1 MLSTP
6 LRFLHIPL
14 TELCLATVLKSGQS
28 FRWQRFDA
36 IQATRPDAAVASTSI
51 SSLSGNEQTLSDEV
65 SRKQGP
71 VEWAFGW
78 GDRTV
83 CLRQD
88 DQGIYYRALY
98 PYHHRNALL
107 VDLET
112 NSTLALLRH
121 YFNLDSTP
129 LVALYADWSA
139 RDPHFKKKIEKESER
154 LKGIRVLNQ
163 DPWENLISF
172 ICSANNNISRIT
184 LMVNRVCE
192 VLGERLPHPTLFD
205 PSTVCENV
213 ASVPAAPPT
222 CPSTAEPSMY
232 AFPSP
237 TSLAQSNTDALLR
250 HLGFGYRAP
259 YIAWSSQHLL
269 DHSVS
274 LQLTPDEYLASL
286 KQINFEKKGGIE
298 AAREELLRFKGVGR
312 KVADCVLLFSLGW
325 TQTVPIDTHVFQF
338 AIRDYAFPCSKATAL
353 TPLLQDQVA
362 NKLVQLWG
370 PYAGHAQ
377 QVLFFADLKPAKPG
391 AGAAKGVRSVLE
403 LSKFEEDVVK
413 EDRKPTWQEEVD
425 ELTRTPGI
433 KRRRVQVTTTPTTM
447 TMIKQVGVEI
457 VGTKVKVEDA
467 YPSPASS
474 TYTSS
479 SSSRREAGLKKE
491 REEQEGF
498 EGGAGDGGHVEE
510 ESDQGLSTWG
520 FQSFLRR
527 VFTFFDFSSWVDP
540 TFFYSR
546 STLKSAN

>member
-88 DQGIYYRALY
+88 VFRRTHTDQGIYYRALY

-163 DPWENLISF
+163 DPWENLIRSAVVYGLRLLSVDAESDCFHAQTTHHSF

-325 TQTVPIDTHVFQF
+325 TQTVPIDTHVFQVGF
-338 AIRDYAFPCSKATAL
+338 AIRDYAFPYSKATAL
-353 TPLLQDQVA
+353 TPLLHDQVA

-479 SSSRREAGLKKE
+479 SSSRRGAGLKK
-491 REEQEGF
+491 RGRSRRNLKEEQEM
-498 EGGAGDGGHVEE
+498 EVM
-510 ESDQGLSTWG
+510 
-520 FQSFLRR
+520 
-527 VFTFFDFSSWVDP
+527 
-540 TFFYSR
+540 SR
-546 STLKSAN
+546 KSPIKG

>member
-36 IQATRPDAAVASTSI
+36 ILVTGPDSASTFPSPFHSS
-51 SSLSGNEQTLSDEV
+51 SSLHAIEPTLGEEV
-65 SRKQGP
+65 TTNQGH

-78 GDRTV
+78 SDRTV

-121 YFNLDSTP
+121 YFNLDTP
-129 LVALYADWSA
+129 LAALYADWSA
-139 RDPHFKKKIEKESER
+139 RDPHFKKKIEKDSER

-192 VLGERLPHPTLFD
+192 ALGKRLPHPILFD
-205 PSTVCENV
+205 PSTVCETV
-213 ASVPAAPPT
+213 ASVPANPPT
-222 CPSTAEPSMY
+222 SASSSSGEPSMY

-237 TSLAQSNTDALLR
+237 TSLSLPNTDALLR

-269 DHSVS
+269 DHSAS
-274 LQLTPDEYLASL
+274 LQLTPDDYLASL
-286 KQINFEKKGGIE
+286 KQVNFEDKGGIE
-298 AAREELLRFKGVGR
+298 AARQELLRFKGVGR

-325 TQTVPIDTHVFQF
+325 IQTVPVDTHVFQI

-353 TPLLQDQVA
+353 TPLLHDRVA
-362 NKLVQLWG
+362 DKLGLLWG
-370 PYAGHAQ
+370 PYSGWAQ
-377 QVLFFADLKPAKPG
+377 QVLFFADLKPSSPDGGVTKAV
-391 AGAAKGVRSVLE
+391 KGVMDLG
-403 LSKFEEDVVK
+403 KFDEDALVDLRK
-413 EDRKPTWQEEVD
+413 ERKSTWQEEVD
-425 ELTRTPGI
+425 ELMRTPGA
-433 KRRRVQVTTTPTTM
+433 KRRRVQVSAQTITTT
-447 TMIKQVGVEI
+447 KVEVGVEG
-457 VGTKVKVEDA
+457 VDVKVKVEDA
-467 YPSPASS
+467 YPSPALS

-479 SSSRREAGLKKE
+479 PSSGRG
-491 REEQEGF
+491 
-498 EGGAGDGGHVEE
+498 GGAKKKGRDGRSLKDEE
-510 ESDQGLSTWG
+510 GMELVLS
-520 FQSFLRR
+520 R
-527 VFTFFDFSSWVDP
+527 
-540 TFFYSR
+540 
-546 STLKSAN
+546 KSPIKS